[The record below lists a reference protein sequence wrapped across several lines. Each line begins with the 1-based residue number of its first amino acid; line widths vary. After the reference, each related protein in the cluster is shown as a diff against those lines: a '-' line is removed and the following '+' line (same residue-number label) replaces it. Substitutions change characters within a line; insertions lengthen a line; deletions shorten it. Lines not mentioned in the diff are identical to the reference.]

1 MRYIAIVLSVLT
13 LGLLSVA
20 NLNAQDRFDRSALI
34 HADSLDI
41 GGFGNLVAGV
51 DLDGDGKM
59 EIYAVNDDWFDKIG
73 LDLTPRIYKYE
84 QDDEGNWQ
92 VVWSTPLDLNFQNTW
107 PALAVGDLDKDGKG
121 EIIWGPV
128 NNFGSGTQPN
138 PKRIVVFETPGDG
151 SDVMGID
158 NGDGTYRPN
167 AFWTIVD
174 TDNTEQRP
182 IRWHITD
189 IDGDGTDEIVAG
201 CRRGDGI
208 QIYSVDNIPDNGDST
223 ETWTLEFSGFSGV
236 TFYDIGILDNWVVG
250 IRSNGDVYRVWWD
263 AAGDSFAVADPQ
275 EGLAGRGSWKSVQTA
290 DFDGDGT
297 NEMIVASWSSSD
309 NDVYLLTKDGDSLKS
324 YKIVDVPSE
333 GYRSYGGAVGDVD
346 NDGNLDFVFGS
357 RSSSPNALIFRVE
370 YQGGDITSSSSW
382 TLSKIDSLVW
392 PALQYDIFDIANLD
406 DDPEEEIV
414 YSGIPRGLSS
424 TDEPQPIVIL
434 ESVPNNQ
441 PVITDVKDVPNDQ
454 GRQVWVV
461 WKGSDDDAA
470 GPRAANGN
478 EDKLAVFAPKN
489 TPIPSELLS
498 ERPMNIVRMPL
509 EGQSE
514 AAAVGDIQK
523 YVIWRI
529 DDGLPV
535 QVAEVTPIGA
545 SMYAAV
551 VPTLGDGEDW
561 AGTFVVSAHTN
572 DVTNFWK
579 SYPKTG
585 VSEDNLIP
593 TAPSVVA
600 QVEETGSGLQ
610 VVLQWDELP
619 DPDINYFSIRRS
631 TDPGFDPNDP
641 STEIGATTDLNFV
654 DNTVQEGQV
663 YYYRVVAYDFNGNQ
677 GEFSNEVPATVTGI
691 EDGPSALPREFA
703 LYQNYPNPFNPSTT
717 IAFDL
722 PKQANVVIAIY
733 NTLGQKVRTLVNG
746 SFNPGHH
753 EVVWDGRNDFGTPV
767 SGGVYIYTI
776 KAGDFTRSM
785 KMTLVK

>member
-1 MRYIAIVLSVLT
+1 MRYIAIVLTILT
-13 LGLLSVA
+13 LGLFSVA
-20 NLNAQDRFDRSALI
+20 NLSAQDRFDRSALI

-51 DLDGDGKM
+51 DLDGDGRM

-92 VVWSTPLDLNFQNTW
+92 TVWSTPLDLNFQNTW

-174 TDNTEQRP
+174 DDNHEQRP
-182 IRWHITD
+182 IRWHIVD
-189 IDGDGTDEIVAG
+189 IDHDGTDEIVAG

-208 QIYSVDNIPDNGDST
+208 QIYSVDNIPDNGDSS
-223 ETWTLEFSGFSGV
+223 EVWTLEFTGLTGI
-236 TFYDIGILDNWVVG
+236 TFYDIGILDDWVVG

-263 AAGDSFAVADPQ
+263 ATGDSFAVADPQ
-275 EGLAGRGSWKSVQTA
+275 VGLAGRGSWKSVQTG
-290 DFDGDGT
+290 DFDGDGQD
-297 NEMIVASWSSSD
+297 EMILASWSSSD
-309 NDVYLLTKDGDSLKS
+309 NDVYLLTKDADSLKS
-324 YKIVDVPSE
+324 YKIVDVPSD
-333 GYRSYGGAVGDVD
+333 GYRSYGGALGDVD
-346 NDGNLDFVFGS
+346 NDGNLDFVFGT
-357 RSSSPNALIFRVE
+357 RSSTPNALIYRVE
-370 YQGGDITSSSSW
+370 YQGGDITSSASW
-382 TLSKIDSLVW
+382 TLTAIDSLVW
-392 PALQYDIFDIANLD
+392 PALQYDIFAIANLD
-406 DDPEEEIV
+406 DDPEEEVI

-434 ESVPNNQ
+434 ENIPNNQ
-441 PVITDVKDVPNDQ
+441 PVITEVMDVPNDQ
-454 GRQVWVV
+454 GRYVWLE
-461 WKGSDDDAA
+461 WKSSQDDGGA
-470 GPRAANGN
+470 RASNNDG
-478 EDKLAVFAPKN
+478 DQLTVFAPKN
-489 TPIPSELLS
+489 VQIPDELANG
-498 ERPMNIVRMPL
+498 RHVVRMPV
-509 EGQSE
+509 EGASS
-514 AAAVGDIQK
+514 AAAAGDITK
-523 YVIWRI
+523 YVVWRV
-529 DDGLPV
+529 DDGVPV
-535 QVAEVTPIGA
+535 QVAEVTPIQ
-545 SMYAAV
+545 SVYYAAV

-561 AGTFVVSAHTN
+561 AATYFVTAHTA
-572 DVTNFWK
+572 DVTTFWK
-579 SYPKTG
+579 SFEKTG

-600 QVEETGSGLQ
+600 QVEETGTGLE

-677 GEFSNEVPATVTGI
+677 GEFSNEVAAQVTGI
-691 EDGPSALPREFA
+691 EDDLNAMPKEFA

-722 PKQANVVIAIY
+722 PKQAEVVVAIY
-733 NTLGQKVRTLVNG
+733 NVMGQKVRTLVNG
-746 SFNPGHH
+746 SLNAGHH

-767 SGGVYIYTI
+767 AGGVYIYTI
-776 KAGDFTRSM
+776 KAGDFTKSM
-785 KMTLVK
+785 KMTLIK